1 MSLYASSNS
10 QTSTFKNVPS
20 GLHLARCYRIV
31 DLGTQKS
38 EYDGKT
44 NFSRKVMIC
53 WEIHGEDSNGE
64 PLCTDKGEPMAIFK
78 TYTLSLNDKAS
89 LRIDLQAWRGRA
101 FTQEELNRF
110 DLKNV
115 LGHWCMVNVIQ
126 KPVGDKVYS
135 NVASLA
141 PVPQVVK
148 SSGLPDG
155 HNKLDIF
162 NIAEPDMKL
171 FETFGKN
178 IKHKIESSP
187 EWKARGNTGLEEH
200 KEWLDAYDGRTHND
214 LDDKYDLPF

>member
-10 QTSTFKNVPS
+10 QSSTFKNVPS

-38 EYDGKT
+38 EFEGKA

-53 WEIHGEDSNGE
+53 WEIHGDESVT
-64 PLCTDKGEPMAIFK
+64 TDKGEPMAIFK

-89 LRIDLQAWRGRA
+89 LRADLQSWRGRA

-148 SSGLPDG
+148 GSGLPEG

-178 IKHKIESSP
+178 IKFKIENSP
-187 EWKARGNTGLEEH
+187 EWKARGNTGFEDMPNDFED
-200 KEWLDAYDGRTHND
+200 KED
-214 LDDKYDLPF
+214 DLPF